1 MRRTKEEEE
10 RIRTWSDNDYPMEPD
25 HYCSEED
32 EEEGEVEAGEID
44 EI

>member
-10 RIRTWSDNDYPMEPD
+10 RIRTRSNNDYPMEPD

-32 EEEGEVEAGEID
+32 EEEEEEEDV
-44 EI
+44 